1 MTNRLPQ
8 ERHLGLHPNQQL
20 VYEPTLIESASAHL
34 KLILPARAQ
43 YLKVLRS
50 IIASMAV
57 GMDFSVER
65 IDDLKIAVVE
75 SCSPLLSAGG
85 TGQLTVVAQR
95 TPDGLR
101 LRASLRS
108 GVTTWPPAGIESS
121 LTWMVLSTVASDVSF
136 GKSEEGSFVQLF
148 VSRDGS
154 EGARSAEAVQ

>member
-1 MTNRLPQ
+1 M
-8 ERHLGLHPNQQL
+8 
-20 VYEPTLIESASAHL
+20 IESANAHL

-57 GMDFSVER
+57 GLDFSVER
-65 IDDLKIAVVE
+65 IDDLKMAVVE
-75 SCSPLLSAGG
+75 SCSQLLSAGG
-85 TGQLTVVAQR
+85 TGQLTVVAER
-95 TPDGLR
+95 SADGLQ
-101 LRASLRS
+101 LRASLS
-108 GVTTWPPAGIESS
+108 GVTTWPPAGFESS

-136 GKSEEGSFVQLF
+136 GNSDEGAFVRLF